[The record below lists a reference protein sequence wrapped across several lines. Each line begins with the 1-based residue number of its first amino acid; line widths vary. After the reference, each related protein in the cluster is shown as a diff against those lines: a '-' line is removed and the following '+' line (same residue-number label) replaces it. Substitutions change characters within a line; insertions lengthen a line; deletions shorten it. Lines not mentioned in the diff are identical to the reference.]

1 MTDGRE
7 EIRELARRF
16 SREDFFEL
24 LKGAGKRVRGGLAQC
39 PLEMC
44 RDKGPEH
51 LDGRVHQGRHVPWVY
66 SCHSCRDGV
75 HDYVDLYRIVKGVDL
90 ATALAEL
97 RGFTPAPSKPHL
109 HVVRA
114 PVLQTS
120 AEKLTPAAVEKAWR
134 QLAEHDDAG
143 ETYLEGRRLQEAV
156 TLGYARFATEEL
168 EQRELMLKAQN
179 GFRVAVQMKDLA
191 GRALG
196 VQFRSVLQTDDKL
209 RSLKGSHTKGVYFGR
224 PGEVLGARCV
234 VVAEGMADTL
244 AALLWVKGEPDTAVI
259 GAPGAGN
266 VGPIADALEDAGVD
280 VAGQLWVLLAQHD
293 RNRKHGNVSLSAF
306 MTLKARL
313 QAKGADVVFENEP
326 PGDEKD
332 WARAWQLQ
340 QLGEWPPTQVRRYLG
355 GSSAAGETDFARA
368 PGAAIPHAE
377 EAVEPEHLGQDLTSL
392 AYLLSA
398 EATRRAICGAGE
410 WRLNEMTDE
419 VEYAS
424 AALSDDD
431 YAQLR
436 LNIEGFRGTMNNKRL
451 RFAKEDVRAVVRTL
465 GRKKQYSPVREYLER
480 LGPADGGDWWRR
492 CGVEAMGL
500 NEQEHGLELTYLR
513 LWAIS
518 AVARAYEP
526 GCQVDTVLVLQ
537 GDEGQHKSRFFQE
550 LVPERRLFVR
560 FMGDLSNE
568 WKAVEAMRR
577 GWLVELDEMAS
588 LLRARD
594 YAEVLAFVARDV
606 DTYAPKHVREAVA
619 VPRRFVLGG
628 SVNPEQFLADETGDR
643 RFWVVRVRSVISRE
657 WLRENRDRLWA
668 QALAE
673 YRAKVQW
680 HLPRELEGLR
690 RAANK
695 EHKVQ
700 HPWVEL
706 VAEYFHDKPLIDFV
720 TMQELYGKA
729 LFVEPPMQNGGT
741 HRVLAEVLRSLG
753 WWRGVQGPEHARQRG
768 WRRQVGRGR

>member
-24 LKGAGKRVRGGLAQC
+24 LKGAGKRVRGGLVQC

-75 HDYVDLYRIVKGVDL
+75 HDYVDLYRVVKGVDL
-90 ATALAEL
+90 ATAIAEL
-97 RGFTPAPSKPHL
+97 KGFTAAPAKPHL

-120 AEKLTPAAVEKAWR
+120 AEKLKPDAVAKAWR
-134 QLAEHDDAG
+134 ELAEHDDVG
-143 ETYLEGRRLQEAV
+143 ETYLEGRRLRDAV
-156 TLGYARFATEEL
+156 GLGLVRFATEESGV
-168 EQRELMLKAQN
+168 REMMLKAQN
-179 GFRVAVQMKDLA
+179 GFRVGMLLSDLA
-191 GRALG
+191 GRGLG
-196 VQFRSVLQTDDKL
+196 IQFRSVLQTDDKL
-209 RSLKGSHTKGVYFGR
+209 RSLKNGHVKGVYFGR
-224 PGEVLGARCV
+224 PGDVLGARCV

-244 AALLWVKGEPDTAVI
+244 AALLWVKGEPDTAVL
-259 GAPGAGN
+259 GAPGAGS
-266 VGPIADALEDAGVD
+266 VGPLADALEDAGVE

-293 RNRKHGNVSLSAF
+293 RNKKHGNISLSAF
-306 MTLKARL
+306 MTLKGRL

-355 GSSAAGETDFARA
+355 GSSAAGDTDFARA
-368 PGAAIPHAE
+368 PGAAIPHPE
-377 EAVEPEHLGQDLTSL
+377 EAVEPEHIGQDLTSL

-419 VEYAS
+419 AEYGG
-424 AALSDDD
+424 AALKDDD
-431 YAQLR
+431 YGQLR
-436 LNIEGFRGTMNNKRL
+436 LNLEGFRGSMNNKRL
-451 RFAKEDVRAVVRTL
+451 RFADADVRTVVRTL
-465 GRKKQYSPVREYLER
+465 ARKKQYSPVREYLER
-480 LGPADGGDWWRR
+480 LSPADGADWWRR
-492 CGVEAMGL
+492 CGLEAMGL
-500 NEQEHGLELTYLR
+500 DEQSSGLELTYLR
-513 LWAIS
+513 LWGIS

-550 LVPERRLFVR
+550 LVPDRRLFVR

-568 WKAVEAMRR
+568 WKAIEAMRR

-643 RFWVVRVRSVISRE
+643 RFWVIRVRKVISRE
-657 WLRENRDRLWA
+657 WLREHRDRLWA

-673 YRAKVQW
+673 YRAGTRW
-680 HLPRELEGLR
+680 YLPHELEALR
-690 RAANK
+690 RTANL

-700 HPWVEL
+700 HPWSDVI
-706 VAEYFHDKPLIDFV
+706 AKYFSDKPFV
-720 TMQELYGKA
+720 NFVATQELYGKA
-729 LFVEPPMQNGGT
+729 LLVEPSAQNAGT
-741 HRVLAEVLRSLG
+741 HKTLAGVMRSLG
-753 WWRGVQGPEHARQRG
+753 WWPGTESEGAHGRVRG
-768 WRRQVGRGR
+768 WKRQVGS